1 MHDHPETK
9 FVWNGDVA
17 LAYQVLGEGEPD
29 LLYLQGW
36 ISNLELNWEHPIV
49 ARFLRGLARSRR
61 LIMVDP
67 RGIGVTERS
76 SPADVAPLET
86 IMDDLAVVLDAVG
99 SSSTAIL
106 ATNELGMVANMFAA
120 TYPERTLGVIVFEA
134 SANWLWSPETP
145 WEWTEERFA
154 EQEDSGPSHLV
165 PEGCVRGRSGIDA
178 VARGRP
184 PVRRVVVSVHAAVCG
199 TGLCRWP
206 YPGSTCAPTFD
217 RSCRPSTCPCSSS
230 IARATPSPAGA
241 SSARYLA
248 DHIAG
253 AKRRELP
260 GTEAFI
266 WTGDQGAV
274 LGAIDEFLEALL
286 QEQAELDRVLATVLF
301 VDVVASTEAL
311 VASGDR
317 RWRGPPRTAPSDG
330 SLAARSVPRDGGGHG
345 G

>member
-36 ISNLELNWEHPIV
+36 ISNLELIWEYPIV

-76 SPADVAPLET
+76 SPGDVAPLET
-86 IMDDLAVVLDAVG
+86 IIDDLAVVLDAVG

-154 EQEDSGPSHLV
+154 EKEDSVSLTWSRKAAYEDVRESIPSLAEDHQFVEWWYRYTLLSRHRAM
-165 PEGCVRGRSGIDA
+165 P
-178 VARGRP
+178 
-184 PVRRVVVSVHAAVCG
+184 
-199 TGLCRWP
+199 WP
-206 YPGSTCAPTFD
+206 YPGSTCTPTFD

-241 SSARYLA
+241 T
-248 DHIAG
+248 
-253 AKRRELP
+253 RRATWP
-260 GTEAFI
+260 IHRRSEAS
-266 WTGDQGAV
+266 
-274 LGAIDEFLEALL
+274 
-286 QEQAELDRVLATVLF
+286 R
-301 VDVVASTEAL
+301 
-311 VASGDR
+311 
-317 RWRGPPRTAPSDG
+317 
-330 SLAARSVPRDGGGHG
+330 AARDRGLHLDGRSGSGPRRG
-345 G
+345 